1 MPYTWDRSA
10 LRYRYPN
17 GRLVPERTVENRAQR
32 YVEDAGREMRG
43 LTDRLINESLSLPE
57 FEAEMR
63 RLMKD
68 VHINMLRL
76 GAGGR
81 AAATS
86 QHYGKAGAILRE
98 QYRFLRGF
106 VDDLRAGRYAS
117 APGQARARAQ
127 MYGKAAYQSYW
138 AARQY
143 AAQAAGY
150 LWKRRVL
157 HPGESCEDCVAQSQ
171 LGLVPIDDPRVT
183 GVRDGSTRC
192 LTNCNCEIVF
202 ERTLPSA

>member
-1 MPYTWDRSA
+1 MPYTWDKTA

-17 GRLVPERTVENRAQR
+17 GRLVPERTIENRAQR

-106 VDDLRAGRYAS
+106 VDDLRAGRYGS

-157 HPGESCEDCVAQSQ
+157 SPADHCHDCVSQSE
-171 LGLVPIDDPRVT
+171 LGWVPIGDDRIT
-183 GVRDGSTRC
+183 GVRDGSTVC
-192 LTNCNCEIVF
+192 NVNCQCSIAYS
-202 ERTLPSA
+202 RALPSA